1 MGQQRFTTGR
11 RVIGVVVLA
20 VAASMVGS
28 GSASAAPANVPAP
41 VERLVE
47 ASGHS
52 LVGQHLGK
60 QSPAAQHARSA
71 QQVRTGERHALRAD
85 DEGEDEPFLDV
96 EPGCVT
102 GTGKAEVE
110 AYVYTPTKL
119 KADYVLT
126 GTDLVKKGSVKTKAG
141 RPVDFTLPSLRTG
154 TYRLVLTVHGTTDV
168 VGDTTFDVLPCV
180 QVKAGCYAVSLT
192 NPVGNPSAL
201 VTYGGKYADAFDLVL
216 APGETRSVRVDDKK
230 VTVVASST
238 GTDENEDVVSLGHTT
253 VKVKQ
258 SCKHGSAQPGQ
269 NAVQTTAIST
279 CVGATGR
286 GQVMLSWSVQ
296 PSLKDK
302 TQTWQVLDAQ
312 QVVVATGSYKNG
324 GQKTV
329 SLPAGTYTYRS
340 SANAPAQTFE
350 ELAVPVLD
358 CVTVTTDCHLV
369 KVTNPNAVPVDAYLI
384 DTDED
389 SDVVDPGETEGFTTV
404 APASTASI
412 DWRTRS
418 AVLLAIAGG
427 TSDASHVISFASY
440 VPLDEEQ
447 DFPEITV
454 PQDC

>member
-1 MGQQRFTTGR
+1 MGQQRFSNGR

-20 VAASMVGS
+20 VVASMAGI
-28 GSASAAPANVPAP
+28 GSASAAPATVPAP
-41 VERLVE
+41 VQRLAE

-52 LVGQHLGK
+52 LVGQHLGRH
-60 QSPAAQHARSA
+60 SLAATHAGSA
-71 QQVRTGERHALRAD
+71 QQVRAGERRALRAD
-85 DEGEDEPFLDV
+85 DEDEPFVGV
-96 EPGCVT
+96 EPGCAS

-126 GTDLVKKGSVKTKAG
+126 DTGVVKTGTVKTKAG
-141 RPVDFTLPSLRTG
+141 RPVDVTLPSLRIG
-154 TYRLVLTVHGTTDV
+154 TYRLVLTVQGTSDV
-168 VGDTTFDVLPCV
+168 LGDTTFDVLPCV
-180 QVKAGCYAVSLT
+180 QVKASCAAVSLT
-192 NPVGNPSAL
+192 NPAGNPSAL
-201 VTYGGKYADAFDLVL
+201 VSYGGKYADAFDLVL

-230 VTVVASST
+230 VTFVASST
-238 GTDENEDVVSLGHTT
+238 GTDENEDVVFLGHVT

-269 NAVQTTAIST
+269 NAVQTTVIST
-279 CVGATGR
+279 CAGVAGRSGA
-286 GQVMLSWSVQ
+286 VLSWAVQ
-296 PSLKDK
+296 PSVKDK
-302 TQTWQVLDAQ
+302 TQIWQILDAQ

-324 GQKTV
+324 GRKTV

-358 CVTVTTDCHLV
+358 CVTVTTDCHLI

-389 SDVVDPGETEGFTTV
+389 SDVVDPGEAESFSTV

-427 TSDASHVISFASY
+427 TSDASHVISFASDF
-440 VPLDEEQ
+440 PLDDEQ
-447 DFPEITV
+447 DFPEITI